1 MKTRK
6 AKTVTTPDPRPRL
19 LSRQLLISVV
29 ALLFLLPPVTSHND
43 LLFAQKSRG
52 KPYAVIVG
60 TVWGPDDHP
69 VYGVPVK
76 IRRSQDKPNKV
87 RWQAISDHHGEFEVQ
102 LPAKENDYI
111 LSADLKGFKTT
122 DGKQL
127 RLVKEVTV
135 HIYHDERQDV
145 GLHLEF

>member
-1 MKTRK
+1 MTI
-6 AKTVTTPDPRPRL
+6 PDRRIRP
-19 LSRQLLISVV
+19 LSRQFLIGVLTV
-29 ALLFLLPPVTSHND
+29 LFFLPRVTSQSG
-43 LLFAQKSRG
+43 LLSAQKSRG
-52 KPYAVIVG
+52 KPYSVIVG

-76 IRRSQDKPNKV
+76 IRRAKDKPTKV
-87 RWQAISDHHGEFEVQ
+87 RWHALSDHHGEFEVQ
-102 LPAKENDYI
+102 LPARENDYI
-111 LSADLKGFKTT
+111 ISADLKGFKTV
-122 DGKQL
+122 DGKPL

>member
-1 MKTRK
+1 M
-6 AKTVTTPDPRPRL
+6 TTLSAQLRL
-19 LSRQLLISVV
+19 RFHLLFCAIVA
-29 ALLFLLPPVTSHND
+29 ALLLLPAFTSQDGQLSAKGN
-43 LLFAQKSRG
+43 A
-52 KPYAVIVG
+52 YAVIVG

-76 IRRSQDKPNKV
+76 IRRAQDKPNKV
-87 RWQAISDHHGEFEVQ
+87 RWQIYSDHHGEFEQ
-102 LPAKENDYI
+102 RLPAREADYI
-111 LSADLKGFKTT
+111 LSADLKGFKTV

>member
-1 MKTRK
+1 
-6 AKTVTTPDPRPRL
+6 VITPSRWPRQFFRNLSFVIVALLLLPAFPSRL
-19 LSRQLLISVV
+19 LS
-29 ALLFLLPPVTSHND
+29 
-43 LLFAQKSRG
+43 AQKS

-76 IRRSQDKPNKV
+76 IRRANDKPNKV
-87 RWQAISDHHGEFEVQ
+87 RWQTVSDHHGEFEVQ
-102 LPAKENDYI
+102 LPAHENDYI
-111 LSADLKGFKTT
+111 LSADLKGFKTA
-122 DGKQL
+122 DGRQL